1 MIVRSQAQEVPNTAI
16 VEIKR
21 AYSHKY
27 MCGLGE
33 EPLSDMREPSYSFI
47 DRIIWAVLVIAI
59 IGIGALIVSNLPLL
73 LGLQTHH

>member
-1 MIVRSQAQEVPNTAI
+1 MIVRSQAEEVPNTAI

-33 EPLSDMREPSYSFI
+33 ELLSDTREPSYSFI
-47 DRIIWAVLVIAI
+47 DRI
-59 IGIGALIVSNLPLL
+59 
-73 LGLQTHH
+73 